1 LHGSIK
7 SLCPI
12 CEIPQIASTNNGT
25 DDGIDMHP
33 SRRRTSVSLF
43 DHFIGT
49 DE

>member
-25 DDGIDMHP
+25 DDRIDMHP
-33 SRRRTSVSLF
+33 SRGTSVSLF